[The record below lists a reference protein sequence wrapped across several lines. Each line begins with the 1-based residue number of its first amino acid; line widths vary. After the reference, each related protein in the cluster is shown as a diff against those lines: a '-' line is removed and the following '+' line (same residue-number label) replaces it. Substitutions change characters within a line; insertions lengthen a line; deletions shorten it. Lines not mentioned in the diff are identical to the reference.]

1 MSQYRQLLLILE
13 EVDPRSAALHRAVS
27 LAKASGAAL
36 QVLGVFEPAELRL
49 HHELQYPQVA
59 EASLKHFN
67 KSLNDLMEEQ
77 RDDSVR
83 LTCVVMQ
90 AEDAG
95 RLVLDYI
102 TEFNPDMVITR
113 CHPASLLARAFHSSL
128 DNALLR
134 HYDGLI
140 HFVAPNAPAMPRNI
154 MIAVDVS
161 DPGAEQQA
169 FNQRLIRTA
178 QSLALQCTGELN
190 LMSVYDLPAPLL
202 ANASLAKPWIEPLRE
217 ALQAPFDAL
226 ADAHGISLSHRYF
239 LQGAPV
245 PIIMEQVEALAI
257 DVLVMGVVQPKRWA
271 KLIGD
276 TTERVVGQATCSVLA
291 VKLSKEARA

>member
-1 MSQYRQLLLILE
+1 MSQYRQLLLILS

-36 QVLGVFEPAELRL
+36 HVLGIFEQSELRL
-49 HHELQYPQVA
+49 HDELRDPQVA
-59 EASLKHFN
+59 DASLNHFK
-67 KSLNDLMEEQ
+67 KSFNDLMEEL
-77 RDDSVR
+77 RDDSLQ
-83 LTCVVMQ
+83 LTGEVMQ
-90 AEDAG
+90 AEDAHAS
-95 RLVLDYI
+95 VLDYI
-102 TEFNPDMVITR
+102 TELNPDMLITR
-113 CHPASLLARAFHSSL
+113 CHPTSLLARAFQPSL
-128 DNALLR
+128 EHALLR
-134 HYDGLI
+134 HYAGLI
-140 HFVAPNAPAMPRNI
+140 HFVAPDAPAMPRSI

-161 DPGAEQQA
+161 DPGPEQQV
-169 FNQRLIRTA
+169 FNQQLIRAA
-178 QSLALQCTGELN
+178 QRLALQCNGQLS

-226 ADAHGISLSHRYF
+226 ADAHGVSLAHRYF

-245 PIIMEQVEALAI
+245 QIITEQVQTLAI

-276 TTERVVGQATCSVLA
+276 TTERIVGQAICSVLA
-291 VKLSKEARA
+291 VKPPKQALG